1 MGNKAFVG
9 VVLLLWASTMTWLV
23 SAKILPS
30 FFRGEPPRSSTLSQL
45 EPVAWRIELQGT
57 HCGTAVSQAVDGG
70 LGTLEV
76 HSIVKLRDL
85 PLPKVA
91 PVWMQTMLK
100 NLGEVELSLR
110 NQATLDTLGALTT
123 FQTRVRVNGGEPVI
137 KMTGRVNDGLLH
149 LKIHSGEYVRTSQH
163 PWNSKSMVGGT
174 LSPNPKLI
182 QVWPGRK
189 WREEIYSPF
198 GQPGSPSELVEAEVI
213 EEDFIRYNNKM
224 TRTKRIE
231 YRSVT
236 SAGVSADDRLRAKL
250 WVDDGGN
257 VLRQDTYFMNVRLQF
272 TRMDEISSERLADAM
287 LELDRHAATLVPQ
300 LETST
305 QSTDRPG
312 EPESGLT
319 PQQGR
324 AGREPAGHYD

>member
-9 VVLLLWASTMTWLV
+9 VVIVLWASTMAWLI
-23 SAKILPS
+23 SAKILPP
-30 FFRGEPPRSSTLSQL
+30 FFRGERPHSSAASQL
-45 EPVAWRIELQGT
+45 TPVAWNIQLQGT

-70 LGTLEV
+70 LGTMEV

-91 PVWMQTMLK
+91 PPWMQTMLK
-100 NLGEVELSLR
+100 NLGDVELSLR

-123 FQTRVRVNGGEPVI
+123 FQTRVRVNGGDPVI
-137 KMTGRVNDGLLH
+137 KMMGRVHDGKLH
-149 LKIHSGEYVRTSQH
+149 LRIHSGEYVRRSEH

-174 LSPNPKLI
+174 LTPTPKLI
-182 QVWPGRK
+182 QVWPGKK

-198 GQPGSPSELVEAEVI
+198 GQPGSPAELVEAEVI
-213 EEDFIRYNNKM
+213 EEDFIRYNDQM

-231 YRSVT
+231 YRSLS
-236 SAGVSADDRLRAKL
+236 SAGVSAEDRLRAKL

-272 TRMDEISSERLADAM
+272 TRVDEARSQQLADTL
-287 LELDRHAATLVPQ
+287 LELDRHAALFIPE
-300 LETST
+300 ETADNRSQSKESDSAPPPTT
-305 QSTDRPG
+305 QV
-312 EPESGLT
+312 LK
-319 PQQGR
+319 
-324 AGREPAGHYD
+324 PAVVND